1 MPWLPSLSLLDQHPP
16 LAKAIRVLRAQGWM
30 ILGLS
35 AILNVLALSGAIYMM
50 LVYDSVLPSGSGAT
64 LAALTILIAL
74 LYLGHGWFDMV
85 RQRLLHRIAATV
97 DHTIADHFLS
107 LGQYAAAESSL
118 AVDGEP
124 MREWDRLRQFL
135 TSSAPLAILDL
146 PWVLLFLILLG
157 LLHPL
162 LGLTTSVGAVLLT
175 FYALYCERR
184 IARQNAAVLQGMRD
198 KGQTAYLANR
208 HAALLCALGSSRAF
222 RRRLHDSHLAFVAR
236 QVEQAE
242 TQALHQ
248 ASGRAARLLMQSLVL
263 AVGAMLVI
271 ESEASGGII
280 FASAI
285 LAGRAL
291 APIDQLVGHWSIIVT
306 ARESWSALKQ
316 FLEQHQL
323 PRDPVVRFDRPEGAV
338 RIEAAKIIAASGLDP
353 LFPPLS
359 ASIISG
365 SFVAVIGAS
374 GAGKSSLL
382 RTMARITPLAG
393 GTLRLGQIAY
403 DQWPA
408 EEFGRLV
415 GYLPPTVDLIEGSV
429 ADNISRYSSEVRS
442 EDVITAARQAA
453 VHNAILELPEGY
465 ETRLSDGGRNLP
477 GGIVQRIGLAR
488 AMFGSPPLLLLD
500 EPTSNLDQGSISNLL
515 KSLRAYTGRGNTI
528 VLATHHPLV
537 ISQSSQIILLS
548 KGAMPIFGPRDQVL
562 QKLSATG
569 RNAVNAVNLQRRQR

>member
-1 MPWLPSLSLLDQHPP
+1 MPWLPSLLLLDRHPP
-16 LAKAIRVLRAQGWM
+16 LASAIEVLRAQGWM

-35 AILNVLALSGAIYMM
+35 AVLNVLALAGAIYMM

-64 LAALTILIAL
+64 LAALTLLITF

-85 RQRLLHRIAATV
+85 RQRLLHRIASTV
-97 DHTIADHFLS
+97 DQTIADHFLS
-107 LGQYAAAESSL
+107 LGQHAAAERAL

-124 MREWDRLRQFL
+124 IREWDRLRQFL
-135 TSSAPLAILDL
+135 TSSAPLAILDM
-146 PWVLLFLILLG
+146 PWVVLFLILLA

-162 LGLTTSVGAVLLT
+162 LGLTTAVGAALLT

-184 IARQNAAVLQGMRD
+184 IARQNTAVLQGMRD

-208 HAALLCALGSSRAF
+208 HAALLRALGSSRAF
-222 RRRLHDSHLAFVAR
+222 RKRLHESHSAFVAR

-271 ESEASGGII
+271 EGEASGGMI

-291 APIDQLVGHWSIIVT
+291 APIDQLVGHWSITVT
-306 ARESWSALKQ
+306 ARESWRALQQ

-323 PRDPVVRFDRPEGAV
+323 PRDPAVRFDRPEGAV
-338 RIEAAKIIAASGLDP
+338 SIEAAEIIATSGLDP

-359 ASIISG
+359 ASILAG
-365 SFVAVIGAS
+365 SLVTVIGAS

-382 RTMARITPLAG
+382 RTMAGMTPLAG
-393 GTLRLGQIAY
+393 GTLRLGQVAY

-408 EEFGRLV
+408 EEFGRFV
-415 GYLPPTVDLIEGSV
+415 GYLPSTVDLIAGSV
-429 ADNISRYSSEVRS
+429 ADNISRYASEVRS
-442 EDVITAARQAA
+442 EDIITAARQAA

-465 ETRLSDGGRNLP
+465 ETRLSDSGRNLP
-477 GGIVQRIGLAR
+477 GGIAQRIGLAR
-488 AMFGSPPLLLLD
+488 AMFGNPPLLLLD
-500 EPTSNLDQGSISNLL
+500 EPTSNLDQGSISSLL
-515 KSLRAYTGRGNTI
+515 ESLRAYAGRGNTI
-528 VLATHHPLV
+528 ILATHHPLV
-537 ISQSSQIILLS
+537 ISQSSQIIFLS
-548 KGAMPIFGPRDQVL
+548 QGTSPIFGPRDLVL
-562 QKLSATG
+562 QQLSASG
-569 RNAVNAVNLQRRQR
+569 RTAVNPVNLQRRQR

>member
-1 MPWLPSLSLLDQHPP
+1 MPWLPSLLLLDRHPP
-16 LAKAIRVLRAQGWM
+16 LASAIAVLRAQGWM

-35 AILNVLALSGAIYMM
+35 AVLNVLALAGAIYMM

-64 LAALTILIAL
+64 LAALTILITL

-85 RQRLLHRIAATV
+85 RQRLLHRIASTV
-97 DHTIADHFLS
+97 DQTIADHLLS
-107 LGQYAAAESSL
+107 LGQHAAAESAL
-118 AVDGEP
+118 AFDGEP
-124 MREWDRLRQFL
+124 IREWDRLRQFL
-135 TSSAPLAILDL
+135 TSSAPLAILDM
-146 PWVLLFLILLG
+146 PWVVLFLILLA

-162 LGLTTSVGAVLLT
+162 LGLTTAVGATLLT

-184 IARQNAAVLQGMRD
+184 IARQNTAVLQGMRD

-208 HAALLCALGSSRAF
+208 HAALLRALGSSRAF
-222 RRRLHDSHLAFVAR
+222 RKRLHESHSAFVAR

-271 ESEASGGII
+271 EGEASGGII

-291 APIDQLVGHWSIIVT
+291 APIDQLVGHWSITVT
-306 ARESWSALKQ
+306 ARESWRALHQ

-323 PRDPVVRFDRPEGAV
+323 PRDPAVRFDRPEGAV
-338 RIEAAKIIAASGLDP
+338 RIEAAEIIAASGLDP

-359 ASIISG
+359 ASILAG
-365 SFVAVIGAS
+365 SFVTVIGAS

-382 RTMARITPLAG
+382 RTMAGMTPLAS
-393 GTLRLGQIAY
+393 GTLRLGQVAY

-408 EEFGRLV
+408 EELGRLV
-415 GYLPPTVDLIEGSV
+415 GYLPSTVDLIAGSV
-429 ADNISRYSSEVRS
+429 ADNISRYASEARS
-442 EDVITAARQAA
+442 EDIITAARQAA

-465 ETRLSDGGRNLP
+465 ETRLSDSGRNLP
-477 GGIVQRIGLAR
+477 GGIAQRIGLAR
-488 AMFGSPPLLLLD
+488 AMFGNPPLLLLD
-500 EPTSNLDQGSISNLL
+500 EPTSNLDQGSISSLL
-515 KSLRAYTGRGNTI
+515 ESLRAYAGRGNTI
-528 VLATHHPLV
+528 ILATHHPLV
-537 ISQSSQIILLS
+537 ISQSSQIIFLS
-548 KGAMPIFGPRDQVL
+548 QGTSPIFGPRDRVL
-562 QKLSATG
+562 QQLSASG
-569 RNAVNAVNLQRRQR
+569 RTALNPVNLQRRQR

>member
-1 MPWLPSLSLLDQHPP
+1 MSWLPSLTLLEQHPP
-16 LAKAIRVLRAQGWM
+16 LASAIAVLRAQGWM

-35 AILNVLALSGAIYMM
+35 AVLNVLALAGAIYMM

-64 LAALTILIAL
+64 LTALTILIIL

-85 RQRLLHRIAATV
+85 RQRLLHRIAATI

-107 LGQYAAAESSL
+107 LGQRAAAESAL

-124 MREWDRLRQFL
+124 MIEWDRLRQFL
-135 TSSAPLAILDL
+135 TSSAPLAILDM
-146 PWVLLFLILLG
+146 PWVVLFLILLA

-162 LGLTTSVGAVLLT
+162 LGLTTAVGAALLT

-184 IARQNAAVLQGMRD
+184 IARQNAGLLQGMRH

-208 HAALLCALGSSRAF
+208 HAGLFRALGSSNAF
-222 RRRLHDSHLAFVAR
+222 RRRLHDSHSAFVDR

-242 TQALHQ
+242 TRALHQ
-248 ASGRAARLLMQSLVL
+248 ASGRAARLLMQSMVL

-271 ESEASGGII
+271 EGEASGGII

-291 APIDQLVGHWSIIVT
+291 APIDQLVGHWSITVT
-306 ARESWSALKQ
+306 ARESWRALQQ
-316 FLEQHQL
+316 FLEQHRL
-323 PRDPVVRFDRPEGAV
+323 PRDPAVHFDRPEGEV
-338 RIEAAKIIAASGLDP
+338 KIEAAEIVATSGLNP
-353 LFPPLS
+353 LFLPLS
-359 ASIISG
+359 ASILAG
-365 SFVAVIGAS
+365 SFVAIIGAS

-382 RTMARITPLAG
+382 RAMAGMTPLAG

-415 GYLPPTVDLIEGSV
+415 GYLPSTVDLIAGSV
-429 ADNISRYSSEVRS
+429 ADNISRYDFEVRS
-442 EDVITAARQAA
+442 EDVISAARQAA

-465 ETRLSDGGRNLP
+465 ETRLTDSGRNLP
-477 GGIVQRIGLAR
+477 GGIAQRIGLAR
-488 AMFGSPPLLLLD
+488 AMFGNPPLLLLD
-500 EPTSNLDQGSISNLL
+500 EPTSNLDQGSINSLMD
-515 KSLRAYTGRGNTI
+515 SLRAYAHTGNT
-528 VLATHHPLV
+528 VMVATHHPLV
-537 ISQSSQIILLS
+537 ISQSSQIIFLS
-548 KGAMPIFGPRDQVL
+548 SGASPVFGPRDQVL
-562 QKLSATG
+562 QQLSVSG
-569 RNAVNAVNLQRRQR
+569 RMASKPNNLQRREK